1 MLIIDLEKFSL
12 YSKNEIVNDNG
23 NLQYWSQP
31 DFSYKH
37 RVHIYDKDSNEI
49 GYVQYKILS
58 TQDTINYFDKEDKEI
73 SISNLTVKNKSGEWD
88 YSIYKDNEQIASLN
102 SKDNKVYIE
111 INNDLEAD
119 KCLLL
124 IFGLAEEE
132 NNK

>member
-12 YSKNEIVNDNG
+12 YSKNEIVNGNG

-37 RVHIYDKDSNEI
+37 RVHIYDKESNEI